1 MTVAS
6 VAVLRATRVG
16 WTPGSARL
24 IEWARAALGRESRE
38 VCIRIV
44 GARESRRLNH
54 LFRGKD
60 YPTNVLSFPY
70 GPDER
75 ATGAPLGDIA
85 ICASVVVREARAQ
98 GKTLAAHWAHMVVH
112 GILHLRGYD
121 HGNDAE
127 AGLMERRER
136 QVLARFGF
144 ADPYVAR

>member
-1 MTVAS
+1 MSEAS
-6 VAVLRATRVG
+6 VAVLRATKVG
-16 WTPGSARL
+16 WAPGGARL
-24 IEWARAALGRESRE
+24 TEWARAALGKERRE

-70 GPDER
+70 GPDDGQ
-75 ATGAPLGDIA
+75 AGAPLGDIA

-112 GILHLRGYD
+112 GVLHLQGYD
-121 HGNDAE
+121 HGTDAE
-127 AGLMERRER
+127 AALMERRER

-144 ADPYVAR
+144 ADPYDGE